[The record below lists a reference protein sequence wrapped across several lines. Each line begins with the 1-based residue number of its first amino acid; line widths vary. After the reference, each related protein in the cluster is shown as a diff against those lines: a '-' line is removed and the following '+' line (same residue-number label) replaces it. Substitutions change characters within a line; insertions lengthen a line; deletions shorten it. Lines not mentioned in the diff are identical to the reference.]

1 MGGLFL
7 ENERDLD
14 FVADRALY
22 FPFKILALTFAL
34 LRNAFGLQVRIAGYL
49 ACSLL
54 DISYNFIAEAFSLV
68 I

>member
-22 FPFKILALTFAL
+22 FAFKILALAFAFLRDTFS
-34 LRNAFGLQVRIAGYL
+34 LQVRIAGYF

-54 DISYNFIAEAFSLV
+54 EVSYNFIAEAFGLV